1 MSSSLTCQS
10 RAATASS
17 YESFEERFGFRSW
30 KYFPVT
36 VSISGSEARY
46 MTVSAPFSGERMN
59 GATTAIVS
67 RHASGWFC

>member
-30 KYFPVT
+30 KYVPVT
-36 VSISGSEARY
+36 VSTSGSEDR
-46 MTVSAPFSGERMN
+46 SAGDPPTGDS
-59 GATTAIVS
+59 
-67 RHASGWFC
+67 HADGNRNVDADGLR